1 MNCFIVLR
9 VFSLVVSGPR
19 HDNSILSLDN
29 DDFAGIYVYLNLR
42 VVLDEVV
49 VNQSAN
55 DSPKDRIRAS
65 REEAS
70 ERFGNAT

>member
-1 MNCFIVLR
+1 
-9 VFSLVVSGPR
+9 
-19 HDNSILSLDN
+19 LDN